1 MVANNHRFIAS
12 LIKIQCNSCN
22 KSQKGDICIAINLKK
37 VYYTKIKYLKKV

>member
-22 KSQKGDICIAINLKK
+22 KSQKG
-37 VYYTKIKYLKKV
+37 VYLHRNKSQKGVLYED